1 MTTLTTTPPITVEAW
16 RTEVLEHAGYPAEI
30 AHSIALCHDVD
41 LHQAVAL
48 IEQGCPVLT
57 ALRILL

>member
-16 RTEVLEHAGYPAEI
+16 RTEVLEHAGYPTELAK
-30 AHSIALCHDVD
+30 ALALSHDVD
-41 LHQAVAL
+41 LHQAVEL
-48 IEQGCPVLT
+48 IDNGCPPLT